1 MREVVREK
9 KVILDNVYGTSLTG
23 RQMADENHR
32 VIKWLA
38 YGWEKDPPPPKT
50 LHDRSYLVEIRE
62 KLKEKLKVSGD
73 VLKINRVFTKFDVR
87 QYTNQCEK
95 LGFRSS
101 IKRNYLESNTIIR
114 RVRDRPK
121 NV

>member
-1 MREVVREK
+1 MKEVVREK
-9 KVILDNVYGTSLTG
+9 KTILDNVFGTSLIG

-50 LHDRSYLVEIRE
+50 LHDRSCLDKIRE
-62 KLKEKLKVSGD
+62 VLKEKLQFSGD
-73 VLKINRVFTKFDVR
+73 SIRINRFFTKFDYR
-87 QYTNQCEK
+87 QYKNQCEK
-95 LGFRSS
+95 LGFRVS
-101 IKRNYLESNTIIR
+101 IKRNFLDSYTIIKR
-114 RVRDRPK
+114 MRDRP